1 MDPSSKQPSY
11 SYYVFLSEK
20 DKEFV
25 ATFIELPGLSGL
37 GPTLAD
43 AIKELNEALMGWL
56 EVAKEKGFE
65 IPDPIQKSPLVAV
78 DRSFLDAPIL
88 FAQLDAVLPSEIR
101 QEEVSG
107 ITGGP
112 ITVPISKNIKL
123 TKVGDVRYF

>member
-1 MDPSSKQPSY
+1 MDLSSKYPSY
-11 SYYVFLSEK
+11 SYYVFWSEK

-37 GPTLAD
+37 GPTVAD
-43 AIKELNEALMGWL
+43 GIKELNEALMGWL
-56 EVAKEKGFE
+56 EVTKEKGLG
-65 IPDPIQKSPLVAV
+65 IPDPIQKSPFVAV
-78 DRSFLDAPIL
+78 DRSFLDEPIL

-112 ITVPISKNIKL
+112 ITLPFSKNIKL
-123 TKVGDVRYF
+123 TKVGDVQIF

>member
-107 ITGGP
+107 ITGGAIILP
-112 ITVPISKNIKL
+112 SSKNIKL

>member
-56 EVAKEKGFE
+56 EVAREKGFE

-107 ITGGP
+107 ITGGAIILP
-112 ITVPISKNIKL
+112 SSKNIKL